1 MNIHFI
7 FINFILFITS
17 MLVGAIGN
25 AIGIGGGIILI
36 PFFLFYMHLSPVE
49 ASGLSLF
56 TIIASTLGGSFR
68 FLKEKSIDINLYLMI
83 ALFSVPGVIIGS
95 VASKFIEVKQFTDI
109 FGFIIICIGIFSVT
123 ATKKQSKNIK
133 EDTNNYIIKSPFSV
147 RIFSLMA
154 GFISGLLGIGIGG
167 ITGTFLTAIEQIP
180 PRIAF
185 STIIFVMPLT
195 SIMGSLVHF
204 SYIKFSPKILV
215 FLIPLTIGAITG
227 SQIGANISKNSKA
240 KHLRLYQGWII
251 TFLGFLMLL
260 INL

>member
-1 MNIHFI
+1 MI
-7 FINFILFITS
+7 
-17 MLVGAIGN
+17 VGIIGN
-25 AIGIGGGIILI
+25 AIGIGGGILLI
-36 PFFLFYMHLSPVE
+36 PFFLFYMHLHPIE

-56 TIIASTLGGSFR
+56 TIIASTLGGSIR
-68 FLKEKSIDINLYLMI
+68 FFKEKAVDKNLYLMI
-83 ALFSVPGVIIGS
+83 ALFAIPGVILGS
-95 VASKFIEVKQFTDI
+95 VISKFVEVKQFTNI
-109 FGFIIICIGIFSVT
+109 FGFIIICIGLFSVI
-123 ATKKQSKNIK
+123 ATKKQSKTIT
-133 EDTNNYIIKSPFSV
+133 EDIHNYVIKSPFSI
-147 RIFSLMA
+147 RIFSLIA

-195 SIMGSLVHF
+195 SMIGSLVHF

-227 SQIGANISKNSKA
+227 SQIGAFISKNSKA

-251 TFLGFLMLL
+251 TFLGFLMLI
-260 INL
+260 INR